1 MLFGMAGTWE
11 EYNEWGDTKESLLL
25 PAIKHLKYDH
35 DANILEL
42 ATNKVT
48 KLRLKDKGNEVL
60 GSDAERQ

>member
-11 EYNEWGDTKESLLL
+11 EYNEWGDTKESLFNS
-25 PAIKHLKYDH
+25 AIKHLKYGH

-48 KLRLKDKGNEVL
+48 KLRLTEIKGQ
-60 GSDAERQ
+60 RK